1 VSRQPEARGPE
12 RARWERLQALL
23 DAVEALPEAD
33 RAGYLEG
40 ACPEDADLHA
50 EVLALLAV
58 EAEADAY
65 LDGFARELASVGGGL
80 PDLTG
85 RRIGAYRLL
94 RPLGRGGMGVVYEA
108 RRADGE
114 FEQRVAL
121 KLLAL
126 ALTGTEA
133 HQRFLGER
141 QILAGLEHPAI
152 ARVLDGGVTEDGTP
166 WFAMEHVEGLPIDA
180 YCDRRRLGVR
190 ERLGLL
196 LQACEAVEHAHR
208 RLVVHRDLKPANVLV
223 ADDGKVKL
231 LDFGIAKLL
240 DAQAAQ
246 AAPATRTALR
256 LMTPAY
262 ASPEQ
267 VRGEPVTTASDV
279 YQLGVL
285 LYELLTGHRPYLLR
299 HGGSGELER
308 AVLEQVPM
316 RLSAAVC
323 REHVATGPIGTTT
336 SVAAVCRSRRSSL
349 ARLRR
354 RLRGDLDTIAFK
366 ALSKEPGRRYGS
378 ADRLAQ
384 DIRRHLDALPVLAR
398 RDTWIYRGRK
408 LLERHTVGAVTAMIG
423 LALAAGMAGFHTV
436 SVQRERDVAQLER
449 DRAQAERDRAQAAA
463 AQAEQMSRF
472 LTGLFRGAD
481 PREARG
487 AELTARELLNR
498 GVQQV
503 DRVLA
508 AQPELQA
515 QMLQVLARTYL
526 ELGLYDAAEPLLD
539 RALELVRNR
548 VGADHPEHAAALGN
562 LGMLRY
568 RQGEYRRAEALLDEA
583 VRILDTPA
591 GLDAP
596 ALAEVLETLGQTYRS
611 LGDHERSL
619 ATLERAL
626 TIRAR
631 ATGEDSEPMAT
642 VLNSLGAVL
651 IEAGDYERAEE
662 VYERALAIHER
673 EHGAEHP
680 LVGAALQNLA
690 FVRSAQGRTEGLEAM
705 YRRGLAI
712 QQRAHGP
719 VHPKVGASLNN
730 LGHFLAE
737 SGHHAE
743 AIEVLSE
750 ALEVQ
755 SAALGPDHPD
765 LAYVLVSLGDT
776 QRAAGRLLEARQQYQ
791 RIVAVREAA
800 LPAQPFDSFLVY
812 SLVRLGRVEA
822 ELGNDVASERASA
835 RALAM
840 WRRAPEVVDP
850 QLAPAL
856 LELGR
861 WLVDRERCADAVPVL
876 ERAQRLQS
884 ARRRPAGAEDGE
896 LMGVLARCS

>member
-1 VSRQPEARGPE
+1 VSRQPEAWGPE
-12 RARWERLQALL
+12 RARWERLQTLL

-33 RAGYLEG
+33 RAGSLEE
-40 ACPEDADLHA
+40 ACPEDADLRA
-50 EVLALLAV
+50 EALALLAV
-58 EAEADAY
+58 EPEAGAY
-65 LDGFARELASVGGGL
+65 LDGFARELASRGGDF
-80 PDLTG
+80 PDLSG
-85 RRIGAYRLL
+85 KRIGAYRLL

-108 RRADGE
+108 QRADGE

-133 HQRFLGER
+133 HRRFLAER

-180 YCDRRRLGVR
+180 YCDRHRLGIR
-190 ERLGLL
+190 ERLELL

-223 ADDGKVKL
+223 TDDGRVKL

-240 DAQAAQ
+240 DAE

-285 LYELLTGHRPYLLR
+285 LYELLTGKRPYLLR
-299 HGGSGELER
+299 HGGTGELER
-308 AVLEQVPM
+308 AILEQVPS
-316 RLSAAVC
+316 RLSAAVS
-323 REHVATGPIGTTT
+323 REQAPTGPIGAGA
-336 SVAAVCRSRRSSL
+336 SVEAACRSRRSSL

-366 ALSKEPGRRYGS
+366 ALAKEPGRRYGS

-408 LLERHTVGAVTAMIG
+408 LLERHTVGAATALVG
-423 LALAAGMAGFHTV
+423 LVLAAGMAGFHTV
-436 SVQRERDVAQLER
+436 SVERERDVAQLER
-449 DRAQAERDRAQAAA
+449 DRAQAERDRARAAA
-463 AQAEQMSRF
+463 ARAEQMSRF

-481 PREARG
+481 PRQARG
-487 AELTARELLNR
+487 AELTARELLDR

-503 DRVLA
+503 DRLLA

-548 VGADHPEHAAALGN
+548 VGTDHPEHAAALGN

-568 RQGEYRRAEALLDEA
+568 RQGEYRRAETLLDEA

-611 LGDHERSL
+611 LGDHERSM

-626 TIRAR
+626 TIQAR
-631 ATGEDSEPMAT
+631 ATGEDSEPVAA

-651 IEAGDYERAEE
+651 IAAGDYERAEQ

-737 SGHHAE
+737 SGRHAE
-743 AIEVLSE
+743 AIEVLRE

-765 LAYVLVSLGDT
+765 IAYVLVSLGDT
-776 QRAAGRLLEARQQYQ
+776 QRAAGRLREAREQYR
-791 RIVAVREAA
+791 RIVTVREKA